1 MTETQITST
10 TAPGKIFASRAELAL
25 HNKSDLHKYNL
36 KRKESNLP
44 PLNEHDFQARLRAA
58 MAVKRERELMKEKSG
73 TAHLKNQKVVTVVSK
88 PTVEPINTD
97 ADVGTTDETAEAPE
111 PPVVPPTPPTIDP
124 RVCLFDSHRSATP
137 QSNLAR
143 MERKYGFFLP
153 DAEFCPV
160 VPPTPPTIDPR
171 VCLFDSHRSATP
183 QSNLARMER
192 KYGFFL
198 PDAEFCVNVEGV
210 LGYCAEKIK
219 LGHYCLYCLRT
230 FQTYGAAQHH
240 MIDRGHTKIRY
251 EEGVDAPEF
260 APFYDFSSANEEFL
274 TSGVLK
280 KRVVEEEDDEKDAE
294 MDVVK
299 EVDDEEWED
308 VTDDEADDE
317 DAENNEEEDDADGLY
332 EGYQS
337 HIKQYGFEITPN
349 GELQFP
355 DGRTVGHRGLRRYY
369 NQRFSEYDD
378 RDAVSAARR
387 GKNEYYRNQ
396 YGIHISD
403 STVLHKKDM
412 LLGHQK
418 ASKAIQ
424 GRAGAGVLVAH
435 SGNRSNA
442 AGAGGFTALSV
453 YRYKAV
459 VKKQRKQDADGERKF
474 RKYFNNGNK
483 FDKKGNRLVTD
494 VSVAW
499 ALR

>member
-73 TAHLKNQKVVTVVSK
+73 TAHLKNQKVTTAVSK
-88 PTVEPINTD
+88 AAVEPINSD
-97 ADVGTTDETAEAPE
+97 ADDGTIDETAEGPE

-153 DAEFCPV
+153 DAEFCV
-160 VPPTPPTIDPR
+160 D
-171 VCLFDSHRSATP
+171 
-183 QSNLARMER
+183 
-192 KYGFFL
+192 
-198 PDAEFCVNVEGV
+198 VEGV